1 MEDKR
6 LFEGEYR
13 LMDLIWEQE
22 PIRSMDLVRLCLE
35 RLGWK
40 KSTCFTVLKKL
51 AQRGFVKNEKTVVTA
66 LVKREE
72 VQKRESKAVVD
83 KSFGGSLPAF
93 VTAFLSDRRLTEE
106 ETEKL
111 RDMINKAVEG

>member
-51 AQRGFVKNEKTVVTA
+51 AQRGFVKNEKAVVTA
-66 LVKREE
+66 LV
-72 VQKRESKAVVD
+72 KRESKAVVD

-106 ETEKL
+106 EAEKL

>member
-51 AQRGFVKNEKTVVTA
+51 AQRGFVKNEK
-66 LVKREE
+66 
-72 VQKRESKAVVD
+72 AVVD

-106 ETEKL
+106 EAEKL